1 MEYADQMAY
10 PQPGVEAYAQ
20 MAAPDPSVY
29 AQAAA
34 MAALADTRESVRQNQ
49 SGDTAQPMWMPMKP

>member
-1 MEYADQMAY
+1 
-10 PQPGVEAYAQ
+10 
-20 MAAPDPSVY
+20 
-29 AQAAA
+29 